1 MAGGNLPP
9 AIMAR
14 ALYMRGVAYRQQSKP
29 AQAISD
35 LTSALW
41 LKGGLAAE
49 DRADA
54 LKQRPA
60 PTLMPASPKAVRSG
74 HRR

>member
-1 MAGGNLPP
+1 MAK
-9 AIMAR
+9 
-14 ALYMRGVAYRQQSKP
+14 ALFYRGVAYRQQRKP

-41 LKGGLAAE
+41 LKGGLGGS

-54 LKQRPA
+54 LQQR
-60 PTLMPASPKAVRSG
+60 TVRLPG
-74 HRR
+74 GRPHRKR